1 MREVTITNS
10 VFNIFY
16 QLLSVKLMLIT
27 NFGVKRKIFFIF
39 LISADKIRSERN
51 KVLNYNKLRKYF
63 SNSKKIKIIIIII
76 IIIKITGQNPKNLIP
91 AFA

>member
-16 QLLSVKLMLIT
+16 QLFTVKLMLIT

-76 IIIKITGQNPKNLIP
+76 IIITGQNPKNLIP

>member
-16 QLLSVKLMLIT
+16 QLFTVKLMLIT

-76 IIIKITGQNPKNLIP
+76 ITGQNPKNLIP

>member
-27 NFGVKRKIFFIF
+27 IFGVKRKIFFIF

-76 IIIKITGQNPKNLIP
+76 IITGQNPKNLIP

>member
-1 MREVTITNS
+1 
-10 VFNIFY
+10 
-16 QLLSVKLMLIT
+16 MLIT

-63 SNSKKIKIIIIII
+63 SNSKKIKIIIMII
-76 IIIKITGQNPKNLIP
+76 ITGQNPENLIP